1 MNLSPE
7 IYNILVQA
15 HSAGRWLLL
24 LFLLV
29 AIFRSLSAGN
39 RPYNRGDNS
48 TGLVL
53 TIVTDL
59 MFLVGV
65 VLYFAGNWG
74 YKLFQ
79 QMSTKEIMN
88 NSVLRFFA
96 VEHITLMLIAV
107 ILIHIGKAQGRKNI
121 SDRARHRRTLIF
133 YFIALLV
140 ILVAVPWPFREG
152 FAGRGWI

>member
-1 MNLSPE
+1 MNINPE
-7 IYNILVQA
+7 IYNLLVQI
-15 HSAGRWLLL
+15 HSIGRWIVLLL
-24 LFLLV
+24 LLV
-29 AIFRSLSAGN
+29 AIFSSLTAGN
-39 RPYNRGDNS
+39 RPYTRGDNR
-48 TGLVL
+48 TGVLL
-53 TIVTDL
+53 TIFTDI

-79 QMSTKEIMN
+79 QYSMGEIMN
-88 NSVLRFFA
+88 DPYRRFFA
-96 VEHITLMLIAV
+96 VEHISLMLIAV

-133 YFIALLV
+133 YFIALLL

-152 FAGRGWI
+152 FAGRGWY